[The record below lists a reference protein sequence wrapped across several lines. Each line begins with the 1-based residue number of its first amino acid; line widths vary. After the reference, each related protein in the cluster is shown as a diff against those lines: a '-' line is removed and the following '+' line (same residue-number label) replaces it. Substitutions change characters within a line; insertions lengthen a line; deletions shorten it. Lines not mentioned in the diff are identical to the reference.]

1 MASVLGYDPGQ
12 HISEIKIMR
21 LPCGSRQMLNVIG
34 KTGNSGKQ
42 PGAPGSYLAWREDPD
57 RTVPHFPRGACGC
70 GANLAGAADLGWP
83 PRTRSWRSRRWP
95 RRSSSMTCTQW
106 PARAGGYI
114 RLLRLREPGCPG
126 RIFPTGDPYVRRAEF
141 GDAGL
146 ITYLMHDAASKVLIR
161 DHRRNPALPATSAT
175 RVPPPRGSTGRSAL
189 RYPASRR
196 ATRHHQVILPGGR
209 KWIRTS
215 DPSLV
220 RRSLAVAGRRLMSA

>member
-83 PRTRSWRSRRWP
+83 PRTRSWRSRR
-95 RRSSSMTCTQW
+95 
-106 PARAGGYI
+106 
-114 RLLRLREPGCPG
+114 
-126 RIFPTGDPYVRRAEF
+126 
-141 GDAGL
+141 
-146 ITYLMHDAASKVLIR
+146 
-161 DHRRNPALPATSAT
+161 
-175 RVPPPRGSTGRSAL
+175 
-189 RYPASRR
+189 
-196 ATRHHQVILPGGR
+196 
-209 KWIRTS
+209 
-215 DPSLV
+215 
-220 RRSLAVAGRRLMSA
+220 